1 MMQRATDRLGHKHYD
16 LLVVGAGIQGAYI
29 ARLAAAAGLSVALVE
44 RDDFGAATSHN
55 SFKLIHAGFR
65 YLQHADIRRIR
76 QTVMSTRDWLQAAPD
91 FIKPRAFLMPTYG
104 HGVRGPE
111 VCYVAGK
118 VYSMLTM
125 DRNRGLPE
133 ASKLPA
139 AHVIGSQE
147 VKDRLPGIPSTGLSG
162 GVMWYDGQIQDA
174 DRLLLRTIQRA
185 IEDGADVANYV
196 EAKALIRENG
206 RILGVEAEDAI
217 SGRGISIRAD
227 MTVLSCGPWTS
238 SILESMGLQTTR
250 QLGQSLIKGINLVF
264 KGRRLDFGLGVSSRS
279 KADAIIGSAKR
290 LYFLTPWHD
299 CTVAG
304 TTHEPY
310 EGDPADFEISDDDV
324 KSFVEE
330 LNEGYPELGL
340 DVEDV
345 VYAYGGLTPGNDGA
359 DLASMRSRSSAI
371 IDHQENDGVDGLLS
385 VVGVKYTTSVHLA
398 RSVVAHLRDRLGNGK
413 GKVNGKSLNGATIG
427 RPLFASGELGEY
439 MDRLDAPEP
448 DEWVTN
454 AVESEMAVNLTDTL
468 LRRGNLA
475 ERGKLTIDNAQQAA
489 SVMQRLHDWSDEETS
504 SQLKSLQHELSMHR
518 ARSIN

>member
-1 MMQRATDRLGHKHYD
+1 MQRATDRLGQKHYD

-29 ARLAAAAGLSVALVE
+29 ARLASAAGLSVALIE

-76 QTVMSTRDWLQAAPD
+76 QTIMSTRDWLQAAPE

-111 VCYVAGK
+111 ACYVAGK
-118 VYSMLTM
+118 IYSMLTM

-133 ASKLPA
+133 ESKLPA
-139 AHVIGSQE
+139 AKVIGSKA
-147 VKDRLPGIPSTGLSG
+147 VKARLPGLPSKGLSG

-174 DRLLLRTIQRA
+174 DRLLLRTIQHA
-185 IEDGADVANYV
+185 IEDGADAANYV
-196 EAKALIRENG
+196 EAKAFIREG
-206 RILGVEAEDAI
+206 GKILGVEAEDPI
-217 SGRGISIRAD
+217 SGRSLSIKAD

-238 SILESMGLQTTR
+238 SLLETLGLGMTKK
-250 QLGQSLIKGINLVF
+250 LGGTLVKGINLVF
-264 KGRRLDFGLGVSSRS
+264 EGRRLDFGLGVSSRS
-279 KADAIIGSAKR
+279 TSDALFGSAKR
-290 LYFLTPWHD
+290 LHFLMPWHD

-310 EGDPADFEISDDDV
+310 DGDPADFEISEEDV
-324 KSFVEE
+324 KAFVED
-330 LNEGYPELGL
+330 LNSGYPELDL
-340 DVEDV
+340 KLEDV

-359 DLASMRSRSSAI
+359 DLANMRSRSSAI
-371 IDHQENDGVDGLLS
+371 IDHEKTDSIRGLLS

-398 RSVVAHLRDRLGNGK
+398 RSVVSHLHSRLGK
-413 GKVNGKSLNGATIG
+413 GTVNGNGLNAGGTS
-427 RPLFASGELGEY
+427 RPLFVNGELDAY
-439 MDRLDAPEP
+439 LRRLDAPEP

-454 AVESEMAVNLTDTL
+454 AVENEMAVNLSDTL

-475 ERGKLTIDNAQQAA
+475 ERGKLSSASAQRAA
-489 SVMQRLHDWSDEETS
+489 KVMQRLHDWSDEETAA
-504 SQLKSLQHELSMHR
+504 QLQALQQELAAHR
-518 ARSIN
+518 ARDIN